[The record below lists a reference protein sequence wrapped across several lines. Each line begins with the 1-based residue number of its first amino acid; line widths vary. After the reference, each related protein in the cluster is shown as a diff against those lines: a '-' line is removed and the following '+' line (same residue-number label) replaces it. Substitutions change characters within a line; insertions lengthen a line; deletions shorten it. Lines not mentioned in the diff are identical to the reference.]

1 MSIIYKAIQMLSNP
15 TDKQS
20 PKRFYPRPVSLGQ
33 SVNIKQMADY
43 IKDSSSLSR
52 GDVRSVLQNFVEKL
66 KEQLLEGKHVNIEG
80 LGVFSLSLRSKG
92 EELDKN
98 LSAKSISGVR
108 ICFLASRE
116 LQLQKAATRSNERL
130 NFIRLE
136 DYLKGTK
143 DEDEEEEVKPET
155 KDESDETKDP
165 EGSAA

>member
-1 MSIIYKAIQMLSNP
+1 MSIIYKSIQMPSNP
-15 TDKQS
+15 ADKQS

-66 KEQLLEGKHVNIEG
+66 KEQLIEGKHVNIEG
-80 LGVFSLSLRSKG
+80 LGVFRLSFRSKG

-98 LSAKSISGVR
+98 ISAKSISGVR
-108 ICFLASRE
+108 ICFMASRE
-116 LQLQKAATRSNERL
+116 LQLQKSATRSNERL
-130 NFIRLE
+130 SFIRLE

-143 DEDEEEEVKPET
+143 DEEETKPET
-155 KDESDETKDP
+155 KDESDEKKDP
-165 EGSAA
+165 EGAIV